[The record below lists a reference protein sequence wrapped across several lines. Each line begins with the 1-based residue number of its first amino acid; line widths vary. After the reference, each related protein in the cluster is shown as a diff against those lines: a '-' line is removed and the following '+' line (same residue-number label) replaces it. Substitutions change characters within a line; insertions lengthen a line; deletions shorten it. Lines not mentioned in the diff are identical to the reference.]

1 MNLSLGEEEF
11 REWVARD
18 TRVQR
23 MLLSFQSVLR
33 AENTSGQTANS
44 NTVQTKVTHKR
55 TDLRLLV
62 DLRNWGTVNL
72 L

>member
-1 MNLSLGEEEF
+1 MNLSLVEEEF

-18 TRVQR
+18 THVQTV
-23 MLLSFQSVLR
+23 LLSFQSVLR

-55 TDLRLLV
+55 ADLRLLV